1 MIRKINDTLLY
12 LLFSFLLG
20 TGIMLK
26 YTFVKGAGM
35 QTVMAMGKHDWET
48 LHLYAGFATAACA
61 LLHILLNAK
70 FVKNAI
76 CKKSKAAAVL
86 FVAAGLALAF
96 GIGFYPK
103 KTAKPAAHAA
113 LQSCPTQK

>member
-12 LLFSFLLG
+12 LLFCFLLG
-20 TGIMLK
+20 TGIMLE

-35 QTVMAMGKHDWET
+35 QTVMGMGKHDWET
-48 LHLYAGFATAACA
+48 LHLYAGF
-61 LLHILLNAK
+61 
-70 FVKNAI
+70 
-76 CKKSKAAAVL
+76 AAAVL

-103 KTAKPAAHAA
+103 KTAKPAAQAA
-113 LQSCPTQK
+113 LQNCPTQK

>member
-1 MIRKINDTLLY
+1 MFRKANDTLLY
-12 LLFSFLLG
+12 LLFCFLLG

-35 QTVMAMGKHDWET
+35 QTVIGMGKHDWKT
-48 LHLYAGFATAACA
+48 LHLYAGFAAAACA

-76 CKKSKAAAVL
+76 CKKSKTAVAI

-103 KTAKPAAHAA
+103 ETAQNPAQPA
-113 LQSCPTQK
+113 LQNSPTQK

>member
-1 MIRKINDTLLY
+1 MIRKANDILLY
-12 LLFSFLLG
+12 ILFCFLLG

-35 QTVMAMGKHDWET
+35 QTVICMGKRDWET
-48 LHLYAGFATAACA
+48 LHLYAGFVAAACV
-61 LLHILLNAK
+61 LLHLLLNAK

-76 CKKSKAAAVL
+76 CKKSKAAVL
-86 FVAAGLALAF
+86 IFVAVGLALAF

-103 KTAKPAAHAA
+103 KTVQSPAQPA
-113 LQSCPTQK
+113 LQSSPAQK

>member
-1 MIRKINDTLLY
+1 MIRKANDILLY
-12 LLFSFLLG
+12 ILFFFLLG

-35 QTVMAMGKHDWET
+35 QTVIGMGKHDWEL
-48 LHLYAGFATAACA
+48 LHLYAGFAATACV
-61 LLHILLNAK
+61 LLHLLLNAK

-76 CKKSKAAAVL
+76 CKKSKAAVL
-86 FVAAGLALAF
+86 IFVAVGLALTF

-103 KTAKPAAHAA
+103 KTVKSPAQPA
-113 LQSCPTQK
+113 LQSSPAQK